1 MAEVV
6 KATFEAY
13 FRYAD
18 GFSAN
23 NLMHAAV
30 DNIYEFSK
38 RFIGIFLNANEGN
51 SRGNKFRNLVN
62 ANVFL
67 KMIFYIIIDDI
78 HSVVILYLHFMERPS
93 ALIHSIF

>member
-6 KATFEAY
+6 KARAY

-38 RFIGIFLNANEGN
+38 RFIGIFLKYLQNEET
-51 SRGNKFRNLVN
+51 
-62 ANVFL
+62 
-67 KMIFYIIIDDI
+67 
-78 HSVVILYLHFMERPS
+78 VVETSSEISSMLMFS
-93 ALIHSIF
+93 

>member
-6 KATFEAY
+6 KATFVAY

-38 RFIGIFLNANEGN
+38 RFIGIFLNANEET
-51 SRGNKFRNLVN
+51 
-62 ANVFL
+62 
-67 KMIFYIIIDDI
+67 
-78 HSVVILYLHFMERPS
+78 VVETSSEISSMLMFS
-93 ALIHSIF
+93 

>member
-1 MAEVV
+1 MPKLLKLLSAD
-6 KATFEAY
+6 

-38 RFIGIFLNANEGN
+38 RFIGIFLKYLQNEET
-51 SRGNKFRNLVN
+51 V
-62 ANVFL
+62 
-67 KMIFYIIIDDI
+67 
-78 HSVVILYLHFMERPS
+78 METS
-93 ALIHSIF
+93 SEISMLMFS